1 MTNAVLFTSTV
12 MVGAVHILALLW
24 YRQTSRLLA
33 ATIVA
38 GLATSVWNH
47 GVTSATAKV
56 SDRLAMWLCFCV
68 DLHLVWSL
76 ENRGRCWL
84 CIATLVGAA
93 ILYGAAKVYIQ
104 WKLNTQVAGVS
115 NDLNKQRPVSSVRR
129 LRSGDVPHLLAHMS
143 LTITHLLLVE
153 AYSQLH

>member
-1 MTNAVLFTSTV
+1 MANAVLFTSTV
-12 MVGAVHILALLW
+12 ILGAVHILTLLW

-47 GVTSATAKV
+47 GATSATAKAT
-56 SDRLAMWLCFCV
+56 DRLTMWLCFSV

-93 ILYGAAKVYIQ
+93 VLYGAAKVCIQ
-104 WKLNTQVAGVS
+104 WKLNTQVGGVS

-129 LRSGDVPHLLAHMS
+129 LRSEDVTHLLAHMS

-153 AYSQLH
+153 AYSQ